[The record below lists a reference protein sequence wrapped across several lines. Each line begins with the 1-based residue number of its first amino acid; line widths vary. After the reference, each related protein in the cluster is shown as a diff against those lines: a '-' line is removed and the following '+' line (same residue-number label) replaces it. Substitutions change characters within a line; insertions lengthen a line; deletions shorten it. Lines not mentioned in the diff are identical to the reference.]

1 MRASKCSGVN
11 VDNGCNVFCTI
22 YLIYVNNNNINKK
35 MYMLK

>member
-1 MRASKCSGVN
+1 M
-11 VDNGCNVFCTI
+11 DNGFNVFCTI